1 MRHRSAGRP
10 LGRNASHRHAMWK
23 NMVTSLLE
31 HGRIT
36 TTLAKAKEL
45 RPRVEKTI
53 TRGIGVVDL
62 VAKPVEQRSAAEVA
76 KILHEM
82 RMAARLVH
90 SRAVLKRL
98 FEELAPKFKD
108 RPGGYTRIV
117 KTAPRAGD
125 GAPMAIV
132 ELVS

>member
-1 MRHRSAGRP
+1 MRHRSSGRP

-45 RPRVEKTI
+45 RPRVVKTI

-62 VAKPVEQRSAAEVA
+62 VAKPEDERSPAEIA

-90 SRAVLKRL
+90 SREVLSKL
-98 FEELAPKFKD
+98 FKELAPRFKD
-108 RPGGYTRIV
+108 RHGGYTRIV

-132 ELVS
+132 ELV